1 MSTTTIIPNTTKW
14 LSDDALA
21 DRWEVTVRTIQRWE
35 RDDPDFPRAR
45 LFGKKRKRRS
55 LEDVEAYE
63 RSRPGA

>member
-35 RDDPDFPRAR
+35 RDDPDFPRETKR
-45 LFGKKRKRRS
+45 LPLGVILLGNNASWISTLLRLR
-55 LEDVEAYE
+55 
-63 RSRPGA
+63 